1 MSQQYGK
8 GGPPHPLL
16 AAQFPQYGGKGG
28 GKGGKGRGKGG
39 FGGRGRNFGGRGKG
53 KGGGGGKGGR
63 RRGKGGGGGRGRG
76 RGGGARRGDEGPP
89 RFNYDAVVG
98 DPWAPLAPRAA
109 APPPAVSEAAAR
121 DPSEIALDV
130 DDSDDD
136 VGGDPAEIALD
147 DGDSSSEDDGASAAK
162 RARLLDES

>member
-1 MSQQYGK
+1 M
-8 GGPPHPLL
+8 
-16 AAQFPQYGGKGG
+16 
-28 GKGGKGRGKGG
+28 
-39 FGGRGRNFGGRGKG
+39 
-53 KGGGGGKGGR
+53 
-63 RRGKGGGGGRGRG
+63 
-76 RGGGARRGDEGPP
+76 
-89 RFNYDAVVG
+89 G

-109 APPPAVSEAAAR
+109 APPPAAAR

-147 DGDSSSEDDGASAAK
+147 AGDSSSEDDGASAAK

>member
-1 MSQQYGK
+1 MNQQQYGK

-28 GKGGKGRGKGG
+28 GKGGKGRG
-39 FGGRGRNFGGRGKG
+39 GGRGRGFGGRGKG

-63 RRGKGGGGGRGRG
+63 RRGKGGGGGGRGRG
-76 RGGGARRGDEGPP
+76 RGGGARRDDEGPP

-121 DPSEIALDV
+121 DPSEIVLDA

-147 DGDSSSEDDGASAAK
+147 AGDSSSEDDGASAAK

>member
-1 MSQQYGK
+1 MSQQQYGK

-28 GKGGKGRGKGG
+28 GKGGKGRG
-39 FGGRGRNFGGRGKG
+39 GRGRGFGGRGKG
-53 KGGGGGKGGR
+53 KGGGGGRGGR
-63 RRGKGGGGGRGRG
+63 RRGKGGGGGGRG
-76 RGGGARRGDEGPP
+76 RGGGARRDEGPP

-121 DPSEIALDV
+121 DPSEIVLDA

-147 DGDSSSEDDGASAAK
+147 AGDSSSEDDGASAAK

>member
-1 MSQQYGK
+1 MNQQYGK

-28 GKGGKGRGKGG
+28 GKGGNGRGKGG
-39 FGGRGRNFGGRGKG
+39 FGGRGRGFGGRGKG

-63 RRGKGGGGGRGRG
+63 RRGKGGGGGGRG
-76 RGGGARRGDEGPP
+76 RGGGARRDDEGPP

-98 DPWAPLAPRAA
+98 DPWAPLAQRAA
-109 APPPAVSEAAAR
+109 APAPAAAR

>member
-1 MSQQYGK
+1 MSQQQYGK

-28 GKGGKGRGKGG
+28 GKGGKGRG
-39 FGGRGRNFGGRGKG
+39 GRGRGFGGRGKG

-63 RRGKGGGGGRGRG
+63 RRGKGGGGGGRGRG
-76 RGGGARRGDEGPP
+76 RGGGARRDDEGPP

-98 DPWAPLAPRAA
+98 DPWAPLAP
-109 APPPAVSEAAAR
+109 APAAAR
-121 DPSEIALDV
+121 DPSEIVLDA
-130 DDSDDD
+130 DDSSSED

-147 DGDSSSEDDGASAAK
+147 DGDSSSDSSEDDGASAAK
-162 RARLLDES
+162 RARREGPC

>member
-1 MSQQYGK
+1 MSQQQYGK

-28 GKGGKGRGKGG
+28 GKGGKGRG
-39 FGGRGRNFGGRGKG
+39 GGRGGGFGGRGKG

-63 RRGKGGGGGRGRG
+63 RRGKGGGGGGRG
-76 RGGGARRGDEGPP
+76 RGGGARRDEGPP

-98 DPWAPLAPRAA
+98 DPWAPLAP
-109 APPPAVSEAAAR
+109 APAAAR
-121 DPSEIALDV
+121 DPSEIVLDA
-130 DDSDDD
+130 DDSSSED